1 MPMDKLVDYLI
12 KLMRKIRSMDRAA
25 WARELRK
32 FAYYTK
38 KQGDKLVDYII
49 ELIRK
54 IRSMDRA
61 AWARELREIAYHTK
75 KQLFS
80 QIPGVSAI
88 AGILVGFWVAST
100 FTNSPVKGV
109 LSSLGIMKGGTHVV
123 SNTTYKFLSVFLPL
137 FATALTAYAVQKSM
151 KNYREKRMERDKAFV
166 AQLGEKVRADLRQK
180 LSILEM
186 AKEAGLLSESECDTK
201 IANLYQSYS
210 RNDLSSLEDILFKS
224 LKG

>member
-1 MPMDKLVDYLI
+1 MDKLVDYII

-61 AWARELREIAYHTK
+61 AWARELQEIAYHTK

-88 AGILVGFWVAST
+88 GGILVGYWVAST

-109 LSSLGIMKGGTHVV
+109 LSSLGIMNGGTHVV

-210 RNDLSSLEDILFKS
+210 RNDLSSLEDILFKN

>member
-1 MPMDKLVDYLI
+1 MDKLVDYLI

-61 AWARELREIAYHTK
+61 AWARELQEIAYHTK

-88 AGILVGFWVAST
+88 GGILVGYWVAST

-180 LSILEM
+180 ISILEM

-210 RNDLSSLEDILFKS
+210 RNDLSSLEDILFKN

>member
-1 MPMDKLVDYLI
+1 MPMDKLVDY
-12 KLMRKIRSMDRAA
+12 
-25 WARELRK
+25 
-32 FAYYTK
+32 
-38 KQGDKLVDYII
+38 VI

-88 AGILVGFWVAST
+88 GGILVGYWVAST

-186 AKEAGLLSESECDTK
+186 AKEAGLLSENECDTK

-210 RNDLSSLEDILFKS
+210 RNDLSSLEDILFKN

>member
-1 MPMDKLVDYLI
+1 MDKLVDYII

-61 AWARELREIAYHTK
+61 AWARELQEIAYHTK

-88 AGILVGFWVAST
+88 GGILVGYWVAST

-180 LSILEM
+180 ISILEM
-186 AKEAGLLSESECDTK
+186 AKEAGLLSENECDTK

-210 RNDLSSLEDILFKS
+210 RNDLSSLEDILFKN

>member
-1 MPMDKLVDYLI
+1 M
-12 KLMRKIRSMDRAA
+12 
-25 WARELRK
+25 
-32 FAYYTK
+32 
-38 KQGDKLVDYII
+38 DKLVDYII

-61 AWARELREIAYHTK
+61 AWERELREIAYYTK

-88 AGILVGFWVAST
+88 VGILVGSWVAST
-100 FTNSPVKGV
+100 FTNSPIKGF
-109 LSSLGIMKGGTHVV
+109 LSSWGLMKGGTHVV
-123 SNTTYKFLSVFLPL
+123 SRTTYKFLSVLLPL

-151 KNYREKRMERDKAFV
+151 KNYREKRLERDKAFV
-166 AQLGEKVRADLRQK
+166 AQLGEKVQADLQQK
-180 LSILEM
+180 MSILDM

-210 RNDLSSLEDILFKS
+210 RNDRSSLKDILFKK
-224 LKG
+224 LQG

>member
-1 MPMDKLVDYLI
+1 
-12 KLMRKIRSMDRAA
+12 MDRAA

-38 KQGDKLVDYII
+38 KQRDKLVDYII

-109 LSSLGIMKGGTHVV
+109 LSSWGLMNGGTHVV

-180 LSILEM
+180 ISILEM

-210 RNDLSSLEDILFKS
+210 RNDLSSLEDILFKN